1 MSPLRIVIP
10 VLLFIVG
17 LVAGWVG
24 HALLVPPPDGST
36 IMSFDDWRVGCPK
49 PSDKKGSCAL
59 VQDVVD
65 TKSEREIAHL
75 AIANIKGERHLII
88 TVPYDVL
95 LPSGV
100 GLVLGKDKPRVYPYR
115 TCDDNGCIADT
126 KFDDALVKAMRPQPE
141 AKLLIAQLDNK
152 VAALPFSLK
161 GFTKAEDAYNSDQA
175 RRKSWLARLLP

>member
-10 VLLFIVG
+10 VVLLVVG
-17 LVAGWVG
+17 LVAGWIG
-24 HALLVPPPDGST
+24 HAVLAPPPDGSMVT
-36 IMSFDDWRVGCPK
+36 TYDDWRLGCPK
-49 PSDKKGSCAL
+49 LSDKKGSCAL

-75 AIANIKGERHLII
+75 AIANIKGERRLII

-115 TCDDNGCIADT
+115 TCDDNGCIAET
-126 KFDDALVKAMRPQPE
+126 KFDDALSKAMQPQPE
-141 AKLLIAQLDNK
+141 AKLLLAQLDNK

-161 GFTKAEDAYNSDQA
+161 GFAKAEAAYKSDQA
-175 RRKSWLARLLP
+175 KRKSWLARVLP